1 MRNIIFP
8 AFIEFRARGG
18 RLIYGTVIEIGFKPS
33 PKMAVS
39 MRECEQ
45 PPPLLLQQ
53 NLSHLGLKRDG
64 VRERD
69 RDREERMLQS
79 VSICSRKVF
88 GRQT

>member
-45 PPPLLLQQ
+45 PPPLLL
-53 NLSHLGLKRDG
+53 HLLTFLN
-64 VRERD
+64 E
-69 RDREERMLQS
+69 QS
-79 VSICSRKVF
+79 MPDLNRAVHVVT
-88 GRQT
+88 GRNEAENTHRNYSFQIN

>member
-45 PPPLLLQQ
+45 PPPPPPSSS
-53 NLSHLGLKRDG
+53 NISERTVNARLK
-64 VRERD
+64 
-69 RDREERMLQS
+69 
-79 VSICSRKVF
+79 
-88 GRQT
+88 